1 MRPMMMTRRFALLGG
16 AASLGGCTALTSLNT
31 AATPL
36 NTYDLIPA
44 SGSAGGRRSGRTLLV
59 ARPDAAA
66 AIATDRIMIKPS
78 PLAITYLPD
87 ARWADDL
94 PEVMQS
100 LLIRSIAGT
109 GRLGYV
115 GPGEGGPVPDVA
127 LLTRLDAFQAEVT
140 GDVLNVTVDM
150 TLTLLRDRDQRVI
163 ASRVWRQTA
172 PAADDSPAAVVAAFQ
187 AALNTLLPEMAN
199 WAAAAA

>member
-1 MRPMMMTRRFALLGG
+1 MRPMMMTRRFALLGA
-16 AASLGGCTALTSLNT
+16 AASLGGCTALSTLRT

-36 NTYDLIPA
+36 NTYDLLPA
-44 SGSAGGRRSGRTLLV
+44 AGPARGRRSGRTLLV

-66 AIATDRIMIKPS
+66 AIETDRIMIKPS
-78 PLAITYLPD
+78 PLSIAYLPD
-87 ARWADDL
+87 SRWPDEL
-94 PEVMQS
+94 PDMMQS

-140 GDVLNVTVDM
+140 GDVLNVTVDV

-163 ASRVWRQTA
+163 ASRIWRQSA
-172 PAADDSPAAVVAAFQ
+172 PAADDSAAAVVAAFQ
-187 AALNTLLPEMAN
+187 TVLNGLLPDMAN
-199 WAAAAA
+199 WVAAA

>member
-1 MRPMMMTRRFALLGG
+1 MMMTRRFALLGG

-44 SGSAGGRRSGRTLLV
+44 SGPAGGRRSGRTLLV

>member
-44 SGSAGGRRSGRTLLV
+44 SGPAGGRRSGRTLLV